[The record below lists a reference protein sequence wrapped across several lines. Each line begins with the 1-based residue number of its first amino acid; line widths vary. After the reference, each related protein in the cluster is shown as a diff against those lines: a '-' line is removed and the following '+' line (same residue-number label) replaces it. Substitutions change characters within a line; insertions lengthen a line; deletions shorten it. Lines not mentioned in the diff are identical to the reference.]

1 MKTNTIENI
10 LKFLETKEN
19 KKIPQEWADLKPM
32 NSLIEKFENHPDGV
46 QYRHEGDLVFE
57 NSNQLKELPKDLYVT
72 GNLVLKNCN
81 YLKKL
86 PNKLY
91 VGGDLDIIRC
101 ESITE
106 LPNDLYVDVSFYLW
120 ECPRILN
127 LPDNLHVESFLSIKR
142 CYLLTYIPFNL
153 YVGEDLTFMFTPI
166 SDKYS
171 RKELHDIITS
181 KGGEIVGDVEIQA

>member
-1 MKTNTIENI
+1 MKTNTIDNI
-10 LKFLETKEN
+10 LNFLETKEN

-32 NSLIEKFENHPDGV
+32 NSLIKKFENHPDGV

-57 NSNQLKELPKDLYVT
+57 NSNQLKELPNDLYVT
-72 GNLVLKNCN
+72 GKLVLKNCN

-142 CYLLTYIPFNL
+142 CYMLTYIPFNL

-171 RKELHDIITS
+171 RRELHDIITS